1 MTLGEQVGKRFA
13 RFATNVLVRA
23 PRLAL
28 VFRRLLA
35 MQFDRLATRWDE
47 MRMPEYLASVESALA
62 AVEPPP
68 ARALDLGTGTGAA
81 LLAIAGRWPDVQVVG
96 VDISRR
102 MVEEAKRK
110 LSDDLRP
117 RVRLEVADA
126 ARLPFDADSFDLVV
140 LANMIPFFDEIA
152 RIVAPS
158 GSAIFGFSG
167 GAETPIYVPF
177 ERLRRELSKRGFT
190 DFAEFSAGRG
200 TALLARKADRT

>member
-1 MTLGEQVGKRFA
+1 MTLGEEIGRRFA
-13 RFATNVLVRA
+13 RLATNVLVRA
-23 PRLAL
+23 PRLRWL
-28 VFRRLLA
+28 FRRPLA
-35 MQFDRLATRWDE
+35 LQFDRLATRWDA
-47 MRMPEYLASVESALA
+47 MRVPDHLASVESALA

-81 LLAIAGRWPDVQVVG
+81 VLAIAGRWPDAQVVG
-96 VDISRR
+96 VDISRK

-110 LSDDLRP
+110 LPHDLRL

-126 ARLPFDADSFDLVV
+126 ARLPFDDGSFDLVV

-152 RIVAPS
+152 RVLGAN

-167 GAETPIYVPF
+167 GNETPIYVPF
-177 ERLRRELSKRGFT
+177 ERLRGELSKRGFT

-200 TALLARKADRT
+200 TALLARRADRA